1 MPYICT
7 FEESMGK
14 KGKKKK
20 RSSVNS
26 RPGKKKSPIQLE
38 QFKTRQKEA
47 ATKIQ
52 ALQRGRVAR
61 VDFEERRA
69 SIEKEGP
76 VETTKE
82 KSVEVPKEGPVETPN
97 REGGVTERPKV
108 DENDTGLEG
117 SETEE
122 GERVAQA
129 ESGTGRDTSRRSG
142 ESEGC

>member
-76 VETTKE
+76 VET
-82 KSVEVPKEGPVETPN
+82 PN